1 MNPLDHYDV
10 VDALGT
16 APPAPG
22 DDVVLTA
29 EEQRVFERMARLV
42 TPKRRAASGP
52 VFADFRAL
60 RPQD

>member
-1 MNPLDHYDV
+1 MLNPYEAEE
-10 VDALGT
+10 ALS
-16 APPAPG
+16 AVPPAPG
-22 DDVVLTA
+22 DDVILTA